1 MGKGDIKTSKGK
13 RFAGS
18 YGKSRQKAKGNP
30 NPKRMAALIAKNA
43 PREIIEETAAPAKK
57 PAAKKPAAKKATA
70 AKKPAATKKPAA
82 AKKPAAKKAATP
94 KKED

>member
-18 YGKSRQKAKGNP
+18 YGKSRQKATGNP
-30 NPKRMAALIAKNA
+30 NPKRMAALKAKNA
-43 PREIIEETAAPAKK
+43 PKEVAETETAPAPAKK
-57 PAAKKPAAKKATA
+57 PAAKKPAAKKA
-70 AKKPAATKKPAA
+70 AAT
-82 AKKPAAKKAATP
+82 KKPAAKKAAAA